1 MRISFSLGLIILALT
16 LLACSGDPVES
27 PDNNWL
33 EIRVDPAWE
42 LLCTIHRLA
51 ETGVDEPR
59 DLPQY
64 INAIEDEFEPFK
76 DHRAVRTAK
85 RLWET
90 HRINLS
96 ALSTLAVYFDSP
108 PGLTARNSMDPLPSE
123 LDSRWTA
130 DVIPEFIAA
139 AREFAVDAGYMDF
152 FNSQQPFFD
161 LSVQNLAE
169 ALDKENMLAWFQDYY
184 GYIPD
189 NYTVIVGMQTGVGNY
204 GASITRGDGSKGFF
218 SIIGG
223 HSPSWRSGVPTF
235 SKKRV
240 IPIVVHEF
248 CHPYINPLIAR
259 HGNLLEKPGKMLFS
273 ASEEKLA
280 RTGTHAWNHMMNE
293 YVVRACVIRYFY
305 SRNQWIA
312 AWRQLRRDRKAGYA
326 AIGDLVDFFEEYE
339 ENRDKYPDMDSFM
352 PRLASFLNKYT
363 ASLSS
368 RN

>member
-1 MRISFSLGLIILALT
+1 MKITCRYGLIILALT
-16 LLACSGDPVES
+16 WLACSGNSVKS
-27 PDNNWL
+27 PENSWL
-33 EIRVDPAWE
+33 EIRVDPTWE
-42 LLCTIHRLA
+42 LFCTIHLLA

-59 DLPQY
+59 DLPKY
-64 INAIEDEFEPFK
+64 TNAIEEEFESFK
-76 DHRAVRTAK
+76 DHRAVRMAK

-96 ALSTLAVYFDSP
+96 ALSTLAVFYDSP
-108 PGLTARNSMDPLPSE
+108 PGLAARNSMDPLPSE

-130 DVIPEFIAA
+130 DVIPEFINA
-139 AREFAVDAGYMDF
+139 AREFAVDTGYMEF

-169 ALDKENMLAWFQDYY
+169 ALDKENMLAWFQDFY

-204 GASITRGDGSKGFF
+204 GASITRGDGSKEFF

-259 HGNLLEKPGKMLFS
+259 YGNLFEKPGKMLFS
-273 ASEEKLA
+273 ASEERLA

-305 SRNQWIA
+305 SGNQWLA
-312 AWRQLRRDRKAGYA
+312 AWRQIRRDRKAGYA
-326 AIGDLVDFFEEYE
+326 AIGDLVDFLEEYG
-339 ENRDKYPDMDSFM
+339 ENREEYSDMDSFM
-352 PRLASFLNKYT
+352 PRVASFFDDY
-363 ASLSS
+363 AAALS
-368 RN
+368 N

>member
-1 MRISFSLGLIILALT
+1 MRVFCKYGLIIIALT
-16 LLACSGDPVES
+16 WLACSGGQRKLPE
-27 PDNNWL
+27 NNLL
-33 EIRVDPAWE
+33 EIRADPTWE
-42 LLCTIHRLA
+42 LFCTIHLLA

-59 DLPQY
+59 DLPKY
-64 INAIEDEFEPFK
+64 ISAIEAEFESFK

-96 ALSTLAVYFDSP
+96 ALSTLAVFYDSP
-108 PGLTARNSMDPLPSE
+108 PGLAPRNSMDPLPSV

-130 DVIPEFIAA
+130 DVIPEFITA
-139 AREFAVDAGYMDF
+139 AREFAADAGYMDF
-152 FNSQQPFFD
+152 FNSQQSFFD
-161 LSVQNLAE
+161 LSVQRLAE
-169 ALDKENMLAWFQDYY
+169 ALDKENMLAWFQDYF

-204 GASITRGDGSKGFF
+204 GASITRRDGSQEFF

-223 HSPSWRSGVPTF
+223 HSPSRRSGVPTF

-259 HGNLLEKPGKMLFS
+259 HSKILEKSGKILFS
-273 ASEEKLA
+273 ASEERLA
-280 RTGTHAWNHMMNE
+280 RTGTFAWNHMMNE

-305 SRNQWIA
+305 SGNQWLA
-312 AWRQLRRDRKAGYA
+312 AWRQIRRDRKAGYA
-326 AIGDLVDFFEEYE
+326 AIGDFVDLFEEYE

-352 PRLASFLNKYT
+352 PRIASFFDHYA
-363 ASLSS
+363 ASL
-368 RN
+368 